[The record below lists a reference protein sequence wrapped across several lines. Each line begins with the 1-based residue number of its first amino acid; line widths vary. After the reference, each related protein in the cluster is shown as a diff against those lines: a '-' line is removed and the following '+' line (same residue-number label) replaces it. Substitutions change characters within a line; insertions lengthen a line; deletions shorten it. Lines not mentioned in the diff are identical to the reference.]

1 MDNHLR
7 AWREYFRVTQQDI
20 AERIGTDKTTISKLE
35 AGKRSVSLK
44 WLNEISRTMG
54 IRPEDLLSPPPNDV
68 RLPPA
73 PERGA
78 ARGGKDARG
87 AKGKE
92 KGGAGAGGGSGKA
105 GAGVGGGEVDDRY
118 SPAHSLS
125 PIRRSGPVRD
135 LPVMGV
141 GAGSSESD
149 DVDFELN
156 AGGPIDFLV
165 RPSVLENV
173 RNAYVIYIVGE
184 SMSPWRRPGEP
195 VIANPARPAQSGD
208 RVVIQL
214 KQKSEA
220 DAIRGYVK
228 ELVRTTGSY
237 FVVRQYNPVR
247 EFQIERRRVKDLH
260 RVMEAEDLLVF

>member
-20 AERIGTDKTTISKLE
+20 ADRIGTDKTTISKLE

-44 WLNEISRTMG
+44 WLNDIARTMG

-73 PERGA
+73 PERAIRSG
-78 ARGGKDARG
+78 RGGKEETRG
-87 AKGKE
+87 RGKGKS
-92 KGGAGAGGGSGKA
+92 GAGAGAKS
-105 GAGVGGGEVDDRY
+105 AGVAEADDRF
-118 SPAHSLS
+118 SAAHALS

-135 LPVMGV
+135 LPVLGV
-141 GAGSSESD
+141 GAGSGESD

-247 EFQIERRRVKDLH
+247 EFQIERRRVKDVH